1 LQVLE
6 ISTGQAALSA
16 QMMQFMT
23 QFPRDS
29 GPAILVQDEPIF
41 PDSSIARLHGNE
53 IRQTALETQP
63 LLEIGSSS
71 SVLSIKA
78 YAQGFRSRCNNWCSC
93 VCHSR
98 RTIKLSTPMKNILG
112 SLFIGYTG
120 FPKLTP
126 VCNEA
131 RCKKRSSPKIEL
143 TYYFPLWFLAR
154 VVSITAL
161 FSDARGP
168 ELNLKMPRMVGWTSP
183 LWRSA
188 RADDLFTVRNLFWS
202 GMASPF
208 DVNAYGQSALHV
220 NDILGVSIYNLAD
233 SL

>member
-1 LQVLE
+1 
-6 ISTGQAALSA
+6 
-16 QMMQFMT
+16 MT
-23 QFPRDS
+23 QFPPNS
-29 GPAILVQDEPIF
+29 GQVILVRDEPLF

-71 SVLSIKA
+71 SILSIKA
-78 YAQGFRSRCNNWCSC
+78 YAQGFRSTCSNWCSC

-98 RTIKLSTPMKNILG
+98 RTTKLSTPFRNILG

-120 FPKLTP
+120 FPNFTP
-126 VCNEA
+126 ACNEA
-131 RCKKRSSPKIEL
+131 KCTKRSCPKAEII
-143 TYYFPLWFLAR
+143 YYFPVWLLAR
-154 VVSITAL
+154 VVSLTVL
-161 FSDARGP
+161 FSGARGP

-188 RADDLFTVRNLFWS
+188 QANELSTVQNLFSS

-220 NDILGVSIYNLAD
+220 SIILGVSLYHAAD
-233 SL
+233 YL